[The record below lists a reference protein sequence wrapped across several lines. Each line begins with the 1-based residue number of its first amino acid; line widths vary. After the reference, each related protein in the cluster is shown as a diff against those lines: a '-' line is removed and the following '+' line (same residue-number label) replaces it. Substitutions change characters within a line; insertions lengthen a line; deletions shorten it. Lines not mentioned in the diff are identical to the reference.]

1 MNDTYIVTAYVLID
15 DLLQIMNHNDD
26 VRTNVSAS
34 EIMIVA
40 VVSARYFQNNHERAL
55 YIMRHLG
62 YVNKISISR
71 FNRRLHALS
80 EILWYVLTMIGDL
93 LSNGSI
99 FAIDSMPL
107 PVCKRVRA
115 KRCQKVKE
123 KQFWGYCAAKD
134 EYFFGWRLHLICD
147 DQGIP
152 VAFEMLPASWHDLV
166 PLQELLALLPPGSQV
181 VADKGYVSQKD
192 EIICYHYGNV
202 RLIPRY
208 RKGMRISNTKHQT
221 RLLNTYRSMIET
233 VNSQLEKMGIQR
245 LHARTNNGFAIKVLA
260 SLIALTFNNIL

>member
-1 MNDTYIVTAYVLID
+1 MNDTYIVAAYVIID

-26 VRTNVSAS
+26 VRTNVSAA

-40 VVSARYFQNNHERAL
+40 VVSSRYFQNNHERAL

-62 YVNKISISR
+62 YVSKISISR
-71 FNRRLHALS
+71 FNRRLHALAEVS
-80 EILWYVLTMIGDL
+80 WYLLTMIGEL
-93 LSNGSI
+93 LSKGSI

-115 KRCQKVKE
+115 QRCRKVKE
-123 KQFWGYCAAKD
+123 KRFWGYCAAKED
-134 EYFFGWRLHLICD
+134 YYFGWQLHLICD
-147 DQGIP
+147 TQGVP
-152 VAFEMLPASWHDLV
+152 VAFEMLPASWHGLV
-166 PLQELLALLPPGSQV
+166 PLQEMLALLPSGSQV

-208 RKGMRISNTKHQT
+208 RKGMRISNTKAELQLINKH
-221 RLLNTYRSMIET
+221 RPMIET

-245 LHARTNNGFAIKVLA
+245 PHARTNHGFAIKVLT
-260 SLIALTFNNIL
+260 SLIALAFNNIL